1 MDKLNERFLAAMRH
15 SGLSKTE
22 FAAKL
27 GVSQGVMSH
36 ISSGRNKPGA
46 EMLVSL
52 LHVYPEIAPGWLLL
66 GEGSMLRPKDAALPK
81 DDLKKKLD
89 ELEMLVDMNQ
99 QALLSRLKDL
109 KQLIDKR

>member
-1 MDKLNERFLAAMRH
+1 MRH

-36 ISSGRNKPGA
+36 ISSGRNKPGT

-52 LHVYPEIAPGWLLL
+52 LQVYPEIAPDWLML
-66 GEGSMLRPKDAALPK
+66 GEGSMFKPKDAPLPK

-89 ELEMLVDMNQ
+89 ELELLVEMNQ

-109 KQLIDKR
+109 RQLVEKR

>member
-22 FAAKL
+22 FAGRL

-36 ISSGRNKPGA
+36 ISSGRNKPGT

-52 LHVYPEIAPGWLLL
+52 LQAYPEIAPEWLIL
-66 GEGSMLRPKDAALPK
+66 GEGSMFRPKEAPLPK
-81 DDLKKKLD
+81 DDLKKKMN
-89 ELEMLVDMNQ
+89 ELELLVEMNQ
-99 QALLSRLKDL
+99 QALISRLKDL